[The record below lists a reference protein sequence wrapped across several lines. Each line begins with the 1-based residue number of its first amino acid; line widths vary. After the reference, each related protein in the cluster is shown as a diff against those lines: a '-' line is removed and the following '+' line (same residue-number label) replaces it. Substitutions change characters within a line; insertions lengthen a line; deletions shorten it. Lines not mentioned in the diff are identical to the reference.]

1 MLSTEWIQVGVLAT
15 SNKYTYDITK
25 KTTAIEN
32 DRTTAVERIMSERH
46 EPQPSTAQT
55 VSALNVSN
63 VT

>member
-1 MLSTEWIQVGVLAT
+1 MSRRHQTNIHTTLQ
-15 SNKYTYDITK
+15 K

-32 DRTTAVERIMSERH
+32 DRTTAVERITSERH

-55 VSALNVSN
+55 VSALDVSN